1 MKVRVIRDTYD
12 YAAGVVVDM
21 PQPQAEAW
29 IHAQLAEPYE
39 ERAKPV
45 PQNKAKKPARNK
57 AKPRGKR
64 KTK

>member
-29 IHAQLAEPYE
+29 IHVQLAEPYE

-45 PQNKAKKPARNK
+45 PQNKAKKPSRNK
-57 AKPRGKR
+57 AKRKR